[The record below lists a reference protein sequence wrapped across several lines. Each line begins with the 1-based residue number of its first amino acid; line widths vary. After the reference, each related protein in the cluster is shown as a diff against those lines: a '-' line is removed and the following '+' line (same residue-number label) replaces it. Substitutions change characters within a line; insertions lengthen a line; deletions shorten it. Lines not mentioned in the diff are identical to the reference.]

1 MPFRKESVLVRKFTH
16 QSRLVQSALLMAFW
30 GLGEILSSSAQLPVP
45 GGVIGLIIV
54 LILLASGRLSTLSV
68 RRGANWLL
76 GDMLLF
82 FVPAV
87 LAVLDHQE
95 FLGIMGLKLLAA
107 VLVGT
112 MMVMA
117 GTALTVDLC
126 CRMSRRHAE

>member
-16 QSRLVQSALLMAFW
+16 QSRLVQGALLMAFW
-30 GLGEILSSSAQLPVP
+30 GLGEIMSSSAQLPVP

-54 LILLASGRLSTLSV
+54 LALLASGRLSTLSV